1 MWVNPGAIPSGKIR
15 PRMTFSVMYKI
26 FLLALL
32 EPVIDQNL
40 YYAGMKYTTATFT
53 SAMCNILPAITFV
66 LAWAMRLER
75 VNIRRL
81 QSQAKIV
88 GTLITVGG
96 AMLMTLVKGSV
107 IGLPWTKLDPISQSV
122 DDAKAHQDPVKG
134 ALLITSGDHVESY
147 PAGLSLTGL
156 ICMGGALQGA
166 VLTLIAERNNAAV
179 WSLGWDTTLLAYV
192 YGGVICSGVAYYVSG
207 VIMKEKGPVFVT
219 SFNPLNMVIV
229 AVMSSF
235 ILAEQLDMGKI
246 TGAIV
251 IVLGLYLVIWGK
263 SKDQSECSCAQTEMI
278 DQKQATAT
286 NLSANVSKAISCDN
300 VV

>member
-1 MWVNPGAIPSGKIR
+1 
-15 PRMTFSVMYKI
+15 
-26 FLLALL
+26 
-32 EPVIDQNL
+32 
-40 YYAGMKYTTATFT
+40 MKYTTATFT

-107 IGLPWTKLDPISQSV
+107 IGLPWTKLNPNSQSV
-122 DDAKAHQDPVKG
+122 DDAEAHQDPVKG
-134 ALLITSGDHVESY
+134 ALLITSGCFCWSIFYILQAITLESY

-156 ICMGGALQGA
+156 ICMAGALQGA
-166 VLTLIAERNNAAV
+166 VLTLVVERNNAAV
-179 WSLGWDTTLLAYV
+179 WSLEWDTTLLAYV
-192 YGGVICSGVAYYVSG
+192 YGGVMCSGVAYYVSG

-263 SKDQSECSCAQTEMI
+263 SKDQSESCCAQTEMT

-286 NLSANVSKAISCDN
+286 NVSANVSKAISCDN